1 MNTHHTC
8 GHDVRRANASAL
20 KLELG
25 LTLGGKV
32 ASSVCFASVTGL
44 DGPILEAAAR
54 RVADERQDCVIAVY
68 ADEETITPDF
78 YLLLLRH
85 HHQVLASKVVP
96 SSTGYQKPLVLMT
109 EDRTRQFAIDQRGML
124 SELPIEAATKKPRNH
139 RRAAERIAATADAIG
154 PLVSTGGPLPGDV
167 FLNSRGDVTTA
178 AAA

>member
-25 LTLGGKV
+25 LTLGGKI

-54 RVADERQDCVIAVY
+54 RVAEERQDCVIAVY
-68 ADEETITPDF
+68 ADDEAVTPEF

-85 HHQVLASKVVP
+85 HFQVLASKVVP
-96 SSTGYQKPLVLMT
+96 SSTGYDEPLVLMT
-109 EDRTRQFAIDQRGML
+109 EDRERQFAIDQRGML

-139 RRAAERIAATADAIG
+139 RRAADRIAATADAVR
-154 PLVSTGGPLPGDV
+154 PLVSTGGQMPGDV
-167 FLNSRGDVTTA
+167 FLNSRGVVTTA
-178 AAA
+178 AVA